1 MFSLPKEFP
10 LLCRQHSACC
20 LSEGRRCVF
29 LTNMFKDTVKL
40 ILSFKEGESY
50 FWKFYMPR
58 KKYNKKRK
66 RKCYVP
72 NPGMSVLSTS
82 HTREVI
88 YGWGRRLPHAPCWQ
102 GWELRGE
109 AGQGGESRHLCPH
122 PCIHILPHPAFFR
135 TEEDELGSIILQ
147 PLIFL
152 ITKVIFAH
160 C

>member
-29 LTNMFKDTVKL
+29 LTDMFKDTVKL

-72 NPGMSVLSTS
+72 NPGMSVLSPATPGKSSMDGEGGSPTPPVGKAESWEGRQDKAVRADTS
-82 HTREVI
+82 VHTR
-88 YGWGRRLPHAPCWQ
+88 A
-102 GWELRGE
+102 
-109 AGQGGESRHLCPH
+109 ST
-122 PCIHILPHPAFFR
+122 F
-135 TEEDELGSIILQ
+135 
-147 PLIFL
+147 FL
-152 ITKVIFAH
+152 IQRSLERRKMNLGPLFFNLWYSW
-160 C
+160 